1 MIMEKF
7 AEIYNKIGEV
17 GIIPVIKLNRVEDA
31 IPLANALLAGGIPVA
46 EVTFR
51 TEAAAE
57 GITTI
62 RREFPQMLVGAGTV
76 LTTEQATAAID
87 AGAQFVVSPGSNGK
101 IIDRVLESGVAM
113 IPGVATPTEIEAAME
128 RGLSVVK
135 FFPAEALG
143 GVAMLKALAG
153 PYPQMKFVPTGGI
166 SASNMK
172 DYLQQKNVLAVGGSW
187 MVQKDLDVVQQLC
200 QEACKSAASIQRSV

>member
-1 MIMEKF
+1 MEKF

-17 GIIPVIKLNRVEDA
+17 GIIPVIKLNQVEDA

-51 TEAAAE
+51 TESAAE
-57 GITTI
+57 GIALI
-62 RREFPQMLVGAGTV
+62 RREVPQMLVGAGTV
-76 LTTEQATAAID
+76 LSTEQAIAAVE

-101 IIDRVLESGVAM
+101 IIDKVLDSGVVM
-113 IPGVATPTEIEAAME
+113 IPGVATPTEIEAAMG

-166 SASNMK
+166 SAGNMQ

-200 QEACKSAASIQRSV
+200 QEACKSVASIQRSV

>member
-1 MIMEKF
+1 MEKF
-7 AEIYNKIGEV
+7 AAIYNKIGEV
-17 GIIPVIKLNRVEDA
+17 GIIPVIKLNRVGDA

-51 TEAAAE
+51 TESAAE
-57 GITTI
+57 GIALI
-62 RREFPQMLVGAGTV
+62 RREVPQMLVGAGTV
-76 LTTEQATAAID
+76 LSTEQAIAAVE

-101 IIDRVLESGVAM
+101 IIDKVLDSGVVM
-113 IPGVATPTEIEAAME
+113 IPGVATPTEIEAAMG

-166 SASNMK
+166 SAGNMQ

>member
-1 MIMEKF
+1 MEKF

-51 TEAAAE
+51 TESAAE
-57 GITTI
+57 GIALI
-62 RREFPQMLVGAGTV
+62 RREVPQMLVGAGTV
-76 LTTEQATAAID
+76 LSTEQAIAAVE

-101 IIDRVLESGVAM
+101 IIDKVLDSGVVM
-113 IPGVATPTEIEAAME
+113 IPGVATPTEIEAAMG

-166 SASNMK
+166 SAGNMQ

>member
-1 MIMEKF
+1 MEKF
-7 AEIYNKIGEV
+7 AEIYNRIGKAA
-17 GIIPVIKLNRVEDA
+17 IIPVIKLNRVEDA
-31 IPLANALLAGGIPVA
+31 VPLAQALLAGGIPVA

-57 GITTI
+57 GIATI
-62 RREFPQMLVGAGTV
+62 RREVPQMLVGAGTV
-76 LTTEQATAAID
+76 LTTDQAVAAVE

-101 IIDRVLESGVAM
+101 IIDKVLDSGVVM

-128 RGLSVVK
+128 RGLNVLK

-143 GVAMLKALAG
+143 GIAMLKALSG
-153 PYPQMKFVPTGGI
+153 PYSQIKFVPTGGI

-172 DYLQQKNVLAVGGSW
+172 EYLQQKNVLAVGGSW
-187 MVQKDLDVVQQLC
+187 MIQSDLEMVKQLS
-200 QEACKSAASIQRSV
+200 QEACKMAGLVQRSV

>member
-1 MIMEKF
+1 MEKF
-7 AEIYNKIGEV
+7 AEIYNRIGKAA
-17 GIIPVIKLNRVEDA
+17 IIPVIKLNRVEDA
-31 IPLANALLAGGIPVA
+31 VPLAQALLAGGIPVA

-57 GITTI
+57 GIATI
-62 RREFPQMLVGAGTV
+62 RREVPQMLVGAGTV
-76 LTTEQATAAID
+76 LTTDQAVAAVE

-101 IIDRVLESGVAM
+101 IIDKVLAAGVAM

-128 RGLSVVK
+128 RGLWVVK

-143 GVAMLKALAG
+143 GVTMLKALAG

-172 DYLQQKNVLAVGGSW
+172 EYLQQKNVLAVGGSW
-187 MVQKDLDVVQQLC
+187 MILSDLDVVQQLC
-200 QEACKSAASIQRSV
+200 EEACKSVASIQRSI

>member
-1 MIMEKF
+1 MERF
-7 AEIYNKIGEV
+7 AQVYNKIGEV
-17 GIIPVIKLNRVEDA
+17 GIIPVIKLNRVEEA
-31 IPLANALLAGGIPVA
+31 IPLAHALLAGGIPVA

-57 GITTI
+57 GIATI

-76 LTTEQATAAID
+76 LSTEQATAAIE

-101 IIDRVLESGVAM
+101 IIDRVLTAGVAM

-128 RGLSVVK
+128 KGLRVLK

-143 GVAMLKALAG
+143 GIAMLKALSG
-153 PYPQMKFVPTGGI
+153 PYPQIKFVPTGGI
-166 SASNMK
+166 SAGNMK
-172 DYLQQKNVLAVGGSW
+172 EYLHQKNVLAVGGSW
-187 MVQKDLDVVQQLC
+187 MIHSDLEIVQQLC
-200 QEACKSAASIQRSV
+200 QEAQKSVGSVERSI

>member
-1 MIMEKF
+1 MERF
-7 AEIYNKIGEV
+7 AQVYNKIGEV
-17 GIIPVIKLNRVEDA
+17 GIIPVIKLNRVEEA
-31 IPLANALLAGGIPVA
+31 VPLAQALLAGEIPVA

-57 GITTI
+57 GIAII
-62 RREFPQMLVGAGTV
+62 RREVPQLLVGAGTV

-101 IIDRVLESGVAM
+101 IIDRVLTAGVAM

-128 RGLSVVK
+128 KGLRVLK

-153 PYPQMKFVPTGGI
+153 PYPQIKFVPTGGI
-166 SASNMK
+166 SAGNMK
-172 DYLQQKNVLAVGGSW
+172 EYLHQKNVLAVGGSW
-187 MVQKDLDVVQQLC
+187 MIHSDLEIVQQLC
-200 QEACKSAASIQRSV
+200 QEAQKSVGSVERSI

>member
-1 MIMEKF
+1 MEKF

-57 GITTI
+57 GIALI
-62 RREFPQMLVGAGTV
+62 RREVPQMLVGAGTV
-76 LTTEQATAAID
+76 LTTEQANAAVE

-101 IIDRVLESGVAM
+101 IIDKVLDSGVVM
-113 IPGVATPTEIEAAME
+113 IPGVATPTEIEAAMG

-187 MVQKDLDVVQQLC
+187 MVQSDLEVVQQLC
-200 QEACKSAASIQRSV
+200 EEACKSVASIQRSV

>member
-1 MIMEKF
+1 MEKF
-7 AEIYNKIGEV
+7 AAIYNKIGEV

-51 TEAAAE
+51 TESAAE
-57 GITTI
+57 GIALI
-62 RREFPQMLVGAGTV
+62 RREVPQMLVGAGTV
-76 LTTEQATAAID
+76 LSTEQAIAAVE

-101 IIDRVLESGVAM
+101 IIDKVLDSGVVM
-113 IPGVATPTEIEAAME
+113 IPGVATPTEIEAAMG

-166 SASNMK
+166 SAGNMQ

>member
-1 MIMEKF
+1 MEKF

-57 GITTI
+57 GIALI
-62 RREFPQMLVGAGTV
+62 RREIPQMLVGAGTV
-76 LTTEQATAAID
+76 LTTDQANAAIQ

-101 IIDRVLESGVAM
+101 IIDKVWDSGVVM
-113 IPGVATPTEIEAAME
+113 IPGVATPTEIEAAMG

-187 MVQKDLDVVQQLC
+187 MVQSDLEVVQQLC
-200 QEACKSAASIQRSV
+200 EEACKSVASIQRSV

>member
-1 MIMEKF
+1 MEKF
-7 AEIYNKIGEV
+7 TEIYNRIGKAA
-17 GIIPVIKLNRVEDA
+17 IIPVIKLERVEEA
-31 IPLANALLAGGIPVA
+31 VPLARSLLAGGIPVA

-51 TEAAAE
+51 TSAAVE
-57 GITTI
+57 GIAAI
-62 RREFPQMLVGAGTV
+62 RREVPQMLVGAGTV
-76 LTTEQATAAID
+76 LTTDQANAAIQ

-101 IIDRVLESGVAM
+101 IIDRVLAAGVAM
-113 IPGVATPTEIEAAME
+113 IPGVATPSEIEAAME
-128 RGLSVVK
+128 RGLNVLK

-172 DYLQQKNVLAVGGSW
+172 DYLHQKNVLAVGGSW
-187 MVQKDLDVVQQLC
+187 MIQSDLEMVKQLC
-200 QEACKSAASIQRSV
+200 QEACKMAGLVQRSV

>member
-1 MIMEKF
+1 MEKF

-31 IPLANALLAGGIPVA
+31 LPLAHALLAGGIPVA

-51 TEAAAE
+51 TAAAE
-57 GITTI
+57 EGIAII
-62 RREFPQMLVGAGTV
+62 RREVPQMLVGAGTV

-101 IIDRVLESGVAM
+101 IIDRVLAAGVAM

-153 PYPQMKFVPTGGI
+153 PYPQMKFVPTGDI
-166 SASNMK
+166 SASTMK

-187 MVQKDLDVVQQLC
+187 MIQPDLEAVQGLC
-200 QEACKSAASIQRSV
+200 QEACKTVDEIQRSV